1 MEQSLKLIV
10 DYIHEKRGVWI
21 TPIPPQ
27 NARQQMLMMHMASIA
42 KEYFDSKNMER

>member
-10 DYIHEKRGVWI
+10 DYIHAKKGIWI

-27 NARQQMLMMHMASIA
+27 NQRQVMLMNVMAQVA
-42 KEYFDSKNMER
+42 REYFESIK

>member
-10 DYIHEKRGVWI
+10 DYIHEKKGVWI

-27 NARQQMLMMHMASIA
+27 NQTQTFLMNMMAKVA
-42 KEYFDSKNMER
+42 FEYFENKKHG

>member
-10 DYIHEKRGVWI
+10 DYIHEKKGVWI

-27 NARQQMLMMHMASIA
+27 NARQNMLMNMMAQVA
-42 KEYFDSKNMER
+42 FEYFESKR

>member
-10 DYIHEKRGVWI
+10 DYIHEKKGVWI

-27 NARQQMLMMHMASIA
+27 NQRQQMLMNVMAQIA
-42 KEYFDSKNMER
+42 QDYFESKK